1 MITPDRYTGTDAH
14 ARRRALLDRLAAMA
28 GDLVDP
34 ISDTD
39 RLAWQRRAVDL
50 LAELLAE
57 ATRLRLPPL
66 GWLIHPGLA
75 LIGTCQVD
83 PVKGRAAFEAW
94 CAFLDADPA
103 PEVHGEFGDLTHLRA
118 TVGSALNTSVTVA
131 IEADLLPD
139 YTHATE
145 TTPTTTRTT
154 TSAKRKEDR

>member
-1 MITPDRYTGTDAH
+1 MIGPDRYTGTDAE

-34 ISDTD
+34 ISDSD

-50 LAELLAE
+50 LAELLTE
-57 ATRLRLPPL
+57 ATRLGLPPL
-66 GWLIHPGLA
+66 GWLVHPGLA

-94 CAFLDADPA
+94 CAFLDAIPA
-103 PEVHGEFGDLTHLRA
+103 PETRGEFGDLTHLRA
-118 TVGSALNTSVTVA
+118 TVGSALNSAVTVA

-139 YTHATE
+139 C
-145 TTPTTTRTT
+145 TTPTTTTT
-154 TSAKRKEDR
+154 ATSADRKEDR